1 MLNKKK
7 RENQGDIGNLNN
19 LPLIQVE
26 NCLETQW
33 SDSNNLLVIFQ
44 SLLTLGFYWLP
55 QKKIFFFFFKGAR
68 AYGNSWAMGCI
79 QPIPQP
85 QQCWIRAASAT
96 YAAAWGNARS
106 LTYWAR
112 LGMKNLRPRR
122 HCVGFFILWATTGA
136 PIGCLGVGY
145 DLPQLC
151 HFPYD
156 PIM

>member
-55 QKKIFFFFFKGAR
+55 QKKKNFFFKGAR
-68 AYGNSWAMGCI
+68 AYGNSWA
-79 QPIPQP
+79 
-85 QQCWIRAASAT
+85 
-96 YAAAWGNARS
+96 
-106 LTYWAR
+106 
-112 LGMKNLRPRR
+112 RR
-122 HCVGFFILWATTGA
+122 
-136 PIGCLGVGY
+136 
-145 DLPQLC
+145 
-151 HFPYD
+151 
-156 PIM
+156 